1 MVKSKVL
8 GFIACTA
15 RSWHSISVRPSRFS
29 IVSKRTHIHSDF
41 FQHQVGPSLWFFVP
55 NRRYKILTTRPSTG
69 ALNTWSRK
77 KRVFRTKSLFT
88 SESVDI
94 RDRSVVTMDHY
105 QKAEHQR
112 HQILGTP
119 TYANIYEQP
128 NFACWPQTRDNFLR
142 GPRACSPTLGW
153 EGKFVIILRMLIMFD
168 LGRCWRANNRRAIY
182 CRHTVTIFVSVRH
195 VVISYLNDCT
205 YYQTFWRIW

>member
-128 NFACWPQTRDNFLR
+128 NFACWPQTRELSTGSTCMLPDTRLGGKICDNIR
-142 GPRACSPTLGW
+142 PTYAHNVW
-153 EGKFVIILRMLIMFD
+153 SRQMLT
-168 LGRCWRANNRRAIY
+168 RE
-182 CRHTVTIFVSVRH
+182 
-195 VVISYLNDCT
+195 
-205 YYQTFWRIW
+205 